1 MVTSRWIAAAWME
14 VGLILLM
21 PGCGGGGRGTN
32 VTTAPTTYVLT
43 VNSATPASG
52 VPITVA
58 PADNNGAAN
67 GTTGFTRTYTA
78 GATVTLTAPAT
89 AGANIFTSWSG
100 CATASTATCTVT
112 LSSNT
117 SVTAAYAAPATHVL
131 TVSSTNPASG
141 VAITASMA
149 DNSNVTAGSTSL
161 TLTYDTG
168 TTVTLTASSTSGS
181 NGFASWTGC
190 TIPTNTLS
198 CQVTL
203 NRDLTVTANYGGTV
217 TGKVY
222 YVSGAGND
230 NADGLSTTTPFLTLQ
245 HAANLTQPGDTV
257 YAMNGMFTNSTPSGD
272 VLDISTPGTPGNW
285 IAYKAYPG
293 QTPMLSFNGW
303 EGVFIEPSAAYIEV
317 NGFTIVGNNGNVTLA
332 GAQAQSTTN
341 PDPAYNGN
349 CIAADGRQG
358 TATQRPH
365 HLKILNNVISECG
378 GGGIG
383 TLQVD
388 YLTISGNTIYNTSW
402 YAIYGTSGIS
412 TLGDW
417 NSDNSTATKV
427 FITGNRL
434 YGNQEFIPWV
444 NAGVITDGEAIIIDS
459 LNNDYAGSPL
469 SAYVGRTYIANNV
482 IYGNGSAAIEVFDSA
497 HVDVVN
503 NSTYKNVLSPA
514 ESGRGEMNLNRA
526 ADVNVINN
534 IFYSSS
540 GQNPVTSY
548 TACDSCVLKYNLYYN
563 GTNSPASLSGANDLI
578 ADPLYVDPAAQDLL
592 TLNLNVGPASPAVGS
607 GTSDLAPSVDFNGN
621 PRPSGAG
628 IDRGAY
634 QRPAAPATGELRH
647 GSGR

>member
-1 MVTSRWIAAAWME
+1 MKASGDMVTSRWIAAAWME
-14 VGLILLM
+14 VGLILLT

-32 VTTAPTTYVLT
+32 VTTAPTTYLLT

-52 VPITVA
+52 VPISVA
-58 PADNNGAAN
+58 PADNNGASN
-67 GTTGFTRTYTA
+67 GTTSFTRTYNA

-89 AGANIFTSWSG
+89 AGPNAFTSWSG
-100 CATASTATCTVT
+100 CATASTTTCTVT
-112 LSSNT
+112 LNANT
-117 SVTAAYAAPATHVL
+117 SVTAAYAAPLTHVL
-131 TVSSTNPASG
+131 TVTSTNPSSG
-141 VAITASMA
+141 VAITASPA

-161 TLTYDTG
+161 TLTYNTG

-190 TIPTNTLS
+190 TIPTNTLG

-230 NADGLSTTTPFLTLQ
+230 SADGLSTTTPLLTLQ

-257 YAMNGMFTNSTPSGD
+257 YAMNGTFTNSNPSGD
-272 VLDISTPGTPGNW
+272 VLDISTPGTQSNW
-285 IAYKAYPG
+285 ITYKAYPG

-303 EGVFIEPSAAYIEV
+303 EGVFLEPSAAYIEV

-383 TLQVD
+383 TLQAD

-417 NSDNSTATKV
+417 NSDSSTATKV

-444 NAGVITDGEAIIIDS
+444 NAGVITDGR
-459 LNNDYAGSPL
+459 L
-469 SAYVGRTYIANNV
+469 
-482 IYGNGSAAIEVFDSA
+482 
-497 HVDVVN
+497 
-503 NSTYKNVLSPA
+503 
-514 ESGRGEMNLNRA
+514 
-526 ADVNVINN
+526 
-534 IFYSSS
+534 
-540 GQNPVTSY
+540 
-548 TACDSCVLKYNLYYN
+548 
-563 GTNSPASLSGANDLI
+563 LSGARGQAGEIGHVRLSATGPVGYNKAGSVEGWVSGGGMAQVARREVEVAIGNGAPTALAETLRSSGVLTAKDVALAAQNGDALAQRIVHDTGSRLGEALAILVDLFNPERIVIGGLAMRFGESLLAPARI
-578 ADPLYVDPAAQDLL
+578 AMKREALPASAEICEIVPAALGEQIGD
-592 TLNLNVGPASPAVGS
+592 V
-607 GTSDLAPSVDFNGN
+607 
-621 PRPSGAG
+621 
-628 IDRGAY
+628 
-634 QRPAAPATGELRH
+634 AAISIAMGH
-647 GSGR
+647 